1 MPVHVR
7 IHSARRKDLTRF
19 RLKHHSILSTRQSA
33 ENCRRNLSLS
43 LSLSLS
49 LVPLISPPGWLAGYI
64 LFLFFGES
72 KRWRGKFKSTS
83 RWHNDDI

>member
-43 LSLSLS
+43 LSL
-49 LVPLISPPGWLAGYI
+49 VPLISPPGWLVISCSSFSVNRNG
-64 LFLFFGES
+64 GEANS
-72 KRWRGKFKSTS
+72 IRRVVGTTTTFKLQ
-83 RWHNDDI
+83 